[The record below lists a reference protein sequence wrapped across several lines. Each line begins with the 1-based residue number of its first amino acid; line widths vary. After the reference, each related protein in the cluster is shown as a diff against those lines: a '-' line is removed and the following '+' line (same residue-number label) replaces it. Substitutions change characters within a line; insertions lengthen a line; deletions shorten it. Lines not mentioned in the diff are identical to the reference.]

1 MEVVRDGRHQPIS
14 IFDVV
19 VGDIVFLMI
28 GDQISSDGLFLE
40 GHFLKVDESSMT
52 VESDHIAINEGNAF
66 MLSGTRVIDGFGFML
81 VTYVGMNTGWGEMMS
96 SINRDLNEET
106 PLQACLNKL
115 TSYIGMVG
123 VVVIKLVNV
132 VNLLC

>member
-19 VGDIVFLMI
+19 VGDIVFLKI

-40 GHFLKVDESSMT
+40 GYSLKVDESSMT

-81 VTYVGMNTGWGEMMS
+81 VTYVCMNTGWGEMMS

-106 PLQACLNKL
+106 SLQACLNKL